1 MSPKL
6 FSLYFIQIKSGAN
19 CAGDFTMFKDQQEL
33 GGYNHFHIPL
43 KITNI

>member
-19 CAGDFTMFKDQQEL
+19 CAGDFTVFKDQQEL
-33 GGYNHFHIPL
+33 EGNNHFHLPL
-43 KITNI
+43 KITSI